1 MSPDRL
7 RIPLARWADA
17 RLAELARVTRS
28 SKIAALDGQTLLGER
43 AAHNKFVVPGRTS
56 AGGGCRMFEARDG
69 SIALNLSRADDRD
82 MLPAL
87 VLADRFEQLDDAA
100 VIAGIAL
107 QPVAELLERG
117 RTLGLAIA
125 AIDEVPASSAS
136 KVTATGEPR
145 PGKNRLLVIDLSAL
159 WAGPLAAHLIGL
171 TGAEVIKVESRNRP
185 DSMREG
191 DPHLF
196 ALLNHGKANVALDLR
211 DAEDR
216 EALLALIR
224 RADVVIESARPRA
237 LLQLGIDAD
246 ALVRE
251 VLGLVWITI
260 TGHGVEG
267 EAASW
272 IGFGD
277 DTAVAGGLS
286 AALYNAAGTLGFV
299 GDALGDPLTGIY
311 AANLA
316 VRAGATHRGVRHIVS
331 MSGVVAEAIAWER
344 SANPVAF
351 TRELNAWAANIGA
364 PFPKIE
370 ARPAGPVAAL
380 GADNARLLPWASSRE
395 G

>member
-1 MSPDRL
+1 MPPDRL

-17 RLAELARVTRS
+17 RLAELARVTGP
-28 SKIAALDGQTLLGER
+28 SKIAALDGQILLGER
-43 AAHNKFVVPGRTS
+43 AAHNGFVVPGRTS

-69 SIALNLSRADDRD
+69 TIALNLSRADDRD
-82 MLPAL
+82 MVPAL

-107 QPVAELLERG
+107 HSVGELLERG

-125 AIDEVPASSAS
+125 ALDEVPASSAS
-136 KVTATGEPR
+136 KVTATGERR
-145 PGKNRLLVIDLSAL
+145 PGKDRFLVIDLSAL

-185 DSMREG
+185 DSMRAG

-196 ALLNHGKANVALDLR
+196 ALLNHGKANVALNLR

-216 EALLALIR
+216 AALLALIR
-224 RADVVIESARPRA
+224 CADVVIESARPRA

-251 VLGLVWITI
+251 VPGLVWITI

-299 GDALGDPLTGIY
+299 GDALGDPLAGIY

-316 VRAGATHRGVRHIVS
+316 VRAGGCGRSARHVVS
-331 MSGVVAEAIAWER
+331 MSGVVGDAIAWEL
-344 SANPVAF
+344 SANSAAF
-351 TRELNAWAANIGA
+351 AQDLKAWAAISGR
-364 PFPKIE
+364 PFSRIE
-370 ARPAGPVAAL
+370 ARRAGPVAPL
-380 GADNARLLPWASSRE
+380 GADTARLISRA
-395 G
+395 

>member
-1 MSPDRL
+1 MPPDLL

-17 RLAELARVTRS
+17 RLAELTSVTGS

-43 AAHNKFVVPGRTS
+43 AAHNGFVVPGRIS

-69 SIALNLSRADDRD
+69 TIALNLSRADDRD

-87 VLADRFEQLDDAA
+87 VLADRFEQLGDAA
-100 VIAGIAL
+100 VLAGIAL
-107 QPVAELLERG
+107 HCVAELLERG

-125 AIDEVPASSAS
+125 ALDEVPASSAS

-145 PGKNRLLVIDLSAL
+145 PGKDRLHVIDLSAL

-171 TGAEVIKVESRNRP
+171 ASAEVLKVESRNRP
-185 DSMREG
+185 DSMRAG

-196 ALLNHGKANVALDLR
+196 ALLNHDKANVALDLR

-216 EALLALIR
+216 AALLASIR

-251 VLGLVWITI
+251 VPGLVWITI

-267 EAASW
+267 QAMNW

-286 AALYNAAGTLGFV
+286 AALYNATGTLGFV

-311 AANLA
+311 VANLA
-316 VRAGATHRGVRHIVS
+316 MTAGATGCGARHIVS
-331 MSGVVAEAIAWER
+331 MSGVVGDAIAWER
-344 SANPVAF
+344 SANSAAF
-351 TRELNAWAANIGA
+351 AQDLQAWATNIGA
-364 PFPKIE
+364 PFPRIE
-370 ARPAGPVAAL
+370 ARPAGPVAPL
-380 GADNARLLPWASSRE
+380 GADNARLLSRASPRE